1 MSYLLEQIKVKKLIG
16 LGEQEE
22 LNKIKSFVFKVYEDA
37 GYSNSPWKNIDHY
50 DLWSIWFY
58 VEENGQ
64 ILSAMRITEKKPF
77 NFIPLE
83 VALFKDEQFPPK
95 RYAVLEENVAD
106 WNSVA
111 FIQNVKGAKAAKA
124 NFIAVA
130 EHCITKEYNTVYG
143 MYNPKLSGIERIY
156 LREGAEISVKY
167 PGPMYFPG
175 LYLKGEIPWF
185 EVIEIRKE
193 SLQKIA
199 SKKE

>member
-16 LGEQEE
+16 LSEQEE
-22 LNKIKSFVFKVYEDA
+22 LNKIKSFVSKIYEDA

-50 DLWSIWFY
+50 DLWSTWFY

-64 ILSAMRITEKKPF
+64 ILSAMRVTEKKPF

-83 VALFKDEQFPPK
+83 VALFKNEQFPPK

-111 FIQNVKGAKAAKA
+111 FIQNVKGAKA

-156 LREGAEISVKY
+156 LREGAVLSVRY

>member
-16 LGEQEE
+16 LSEQEE
-22 LNKIKSFVFKVYEDA
+22 LNKIKSFVSKIYEDA

>member
-1 MSYLLEQIKVKKLIG
+1 M
-16 LGEQEE
+16 
-22 LNKIKSFVFKVYEDA
+22 
-37 GYSNSPWKNIDHY
+37 
-50 DLWSIWFY
+50 
-58 VEENGQ
+58 EENGQ
-64 ILSAMRITEKKPF
+64 IFSAMRITEKKPC

-83 VALFKDEQFPPK
+83 VALFKDEKLPPK
-95 RYAVLEENVAD
+95 RYAVIEENVAD

-111 FIQNVKGAKAAKA
+111 FIQNVKGAKAAKD

-130 EHCITKEYNTVYG
+130 AYCVSKGYDIVYG

-156 LREGAEISVKY
+156 LREGAVISDKY

-185 EVIEIRKE
+185 KVIEIGKE

-199 SKKE
+199 SKKQ